1 MPDFDGLLLIGI
13 LLASGIFGGWFARLL
28 RLPTLTG
35 YLAAGIGMSFLASRG
50 YLQYEALDDLGRP
63 VNDLAMALALFILGG
78 QFKLKGRTGG
88 PSGMGRLLRV
98 SALESFFTFTVVAGL
113 SLAVLGSAP
122 GAILLGIMAIAVA
135 PATTLEVL
143 HEYEAKGAATRSIK
157 QLTALSNV
165 WAVFLFELALLLL
178 IAIDGGETS
187 FMAPIWDVLGSL
199 LYGIIAGHALILM
212 QERVG
217 RDNYAVPLLAVILLT
232 IGVCELTNVPHM
244 LAFLATGSVV
254 VNRSQLFPR
263 ITAAMNVYAQP
274 AIVLFF
280 VLSGSHLKF
289 SVLSETWLAVGIY
302 VLGRTLGKSLGAH
315 IGLYG
320 LKAAKPS
327 QQNQNQNPPIG
338 LALLCQAGAAI
349 ALAGYVGSY
358 NEELGDQLLNIILG
372 AVIIFE
378 LIGPILVKKVTVAA
392 GEVSLGNL
400 LSHTADREG
409 RRGWRAALRATFGQ
423 HYASKGQDP
432 SGITV
437 ERFMRPD
444 TNALRRSANMDIILR
459 FANSSPFNH
468 FPVVDPEDCLVG
480 VVTLSDLSQ
489 IAYDKRT
496 AALVTAE
503 DVATLSPSE
512 ASLPAATTLPE
523 ALEFFKHFAGN
534 TAAVV
539 ASSQTPTLIGMV
551 ERSEVLHL
559 ARRLGESAESR

>member
-35 YLAAGIGMSFLASRG
+35 YLAAGIGMSLLASRG
-50 YLQYEALDDLGRP
+50 YLEHDALEELGRP

-98 SALESFFTFTVVAGL
+98 SALESLFTFTVVAGL
-113 SLAVLGSAP
+113 TLAVLGSIP

-187 FMAPIWDVLGSL
+187 FMAPVWDVLGSL

-289 SVLSETWLAVGIY
+289 SVFSETWLAVGIY

-320 LKAAKPS
+320 IKAANPA
-327 QQNQNQNPPIG
+327 QQGQNPPIG

-349 ALAGYVGSY
+349 ALAGYVGDY
-358 NEELGDQLLNIILG
+358 DEELGEQLLNIILG
-372 AVIIFE
+372 AVIVFE
-378 LIGPILVKKVTVAA
+378 LVGPILVKKVTVAA

-400 LSHTADREG
+400 MSHTADREG
-409 RRGWRAALRATFGQ
+409 RRGWRAAIRATFGK

-432 SGITV
+432 HEITV

-444 TNALRRSANMDIILR
+444 TNALRRSANMDVILR

-468 FPVVDPEDCLVG
+468 FPVIDPEDALTG
-480 VVTLSDLSQ
+480 MITLSDLSQ

-503 DVATLSPSE
+503 DVATLGPSE
-512 ASLPAATTLPE
+512 ASLSASTTLPE

-539 ASSQTPTLIGMV
+539 ASVETPTLIGMV

-559 ARRLGESAESR
+559 ARRLGGTA

>member
-35 YLAAGIGMSFLASRG
+35 YLAAGIGMSLLASRG
-50 YLQYEALDDLGRP
+50 YLEHDALEELGRP

-98 SALESFFTFTVVAGL
+98 SAFESLFTFTVVAGL
-113 SLAVLGSAP
+113 TLAVLGSIP

-187 FMAPIWDVLGSL
+187 FMDPVWDVLGSL

-289 SVLSETWLAVGIY
+289 SVLGQEWLAVGIY
-302 VLGRTLGKSLGAH
+302 VLARTLGKSLGAH
-315 IGLYG
+315 VGLYG
-320 LKAAKPS
+320 IKSTKPA
-327 QQNQNQNPPIG
+327 QQGQNPPIG

-358 NEELGDQLLNIILG
+358 KEDLGDQLLNIILG
-372 AVIIFE
+372 AVIVFE
-378 LIGPILVKKVTVAA
+378 
-392 GEVSLGNL
+392 
-400 LSHTADREG
+400 
-409 RRGWRAALRATFGQ
+409 
-423 HYASKGQDP
+423 
-432 SGITV
+432 
-437 ERFMRPD
+437 
-444 TNALRRSANMDIILR
+444 
-459 FANSSPFNH
+459 
-468 FPVVDPEDCLVG
+468 LVG
-480 VVTLSDLSQ
+480 VVT
-489 IAYDKRT
+489 
-496 AALVTAE
+496 
-503 DVATLSPSE
+503 
-512 ASLPAATTLPE
+512 
-523 ALEFFKHFAGN
+523 
-534 TAAVV
+534 
-539 ASSQTPTLIGMV
+539 
-551 ERSEVLHL
+551 
-559 ARRLGESAESR
+559 

>member
-35 YLAAGIGMSFLASRG
+35 YLAAGIGMSLLASQG
-50 YLQYEALDDLGRP
+50 YLEHDALEELGRP

-98 SALESFFTFTVVAGL
+98 SALESLFTFTVVAGL
-113 SLAVLGSAP
+113 TLAVLGSIP

-178 IAIDGGETS
+178 IAIGGGETS
-187 FMAPIWDVLGSL
+187 FMDPVWDVLGSL
-199 LYGIIAGHALILM
+199 LYGFIAGHALILM

-254 VNRSQLFPR
+254 VNRSKLFPR

-280 VLSGSHLKF
+280 VLSGSHLEF
-289 SVLSETWLAVGIY
+289 SVLREEWLAVGIY

-315 IGLYG
+315 VGLYG
-320 LKAAKPS
+320 IKSTKLTKQS
-327 QQNQNQNPPIG
+327 QNPPIG

-358 NEELGDQLLNIILG
+358 NEALGERLLNIILG
-372 AVIIFE
+372 AVVIFE
-378 LIGPILVKKVTVAA
+378 LVGPILVKKVTVAA

-400 LSHTADREG
+400 MSHTADREG
-409 RRGWRAALRATFGQ
+409 RRGWRAAIRATFGK

-432 SGITV
+432 HEITV

-444 TNALRRSANMDIILR
+444 TTALRRSANMDVILR

-468 FPVVDPEDCLVG
+468 FPVIDPQDCLVG
-480 VVTLSDLSQ
+480 VVTLADLSQ

-503 DVATLSPSE
+503 DVATLSPVE

-523 ALEFFKHFAGN
+523 ALEFFKHFTGN

-539 ASSQTPTLIGMV
+539 ASAETPTLIGMV

-559 ARRLGESAESR
+559 ARRLGESA

>member
-1 MPDFDGLLLIGI
+1 MPTLEGLLLIGI
-13 LLASGIFGGWFARLL
+13 LLAGGVFGGWFARLL

-35 YLAAGIGMSFLASRG
+35 YLAAGIGMHFLATQD
-50 YLQYEALDDLGRP
+50 YLQHDSLEELRQP

-78 QFKLKGRTGG
+78 QFKLKGRGGG
-88 PSGMGRLLRV
+88 PTGMRSLLRV
-98 SALESFFTFTVVAGL
+98 SALESAFTFAIVFGL
-113 SLAVLGSAP
+113 SLAVLGDLQ
-122 GAILLGIMAIAVA
+122 GAVLLGILAIAVA

-143 HEYEAKGAATRSIK
+143 HEYEAKGSATRKIK

-165 WAVFLFELALLLL
+165 WAVFLFELALVLFF
-178 IAIDGGETS
+178 AFKGGDSS
-187 FMAPIWDVLGSL
+187 FTAPIWDVLGSL
-199 LYGIIAGHALILM
+199 VYGLVAGHALILM

-232 IGVCELTNVPHM
+232 IGVCEMTDVPHM
-244 LAFLATGSVV
+244 LAFLATGAVV

-263 ITAAMNVYAQP
+263 ITAAMDVYAQP

-280 VLSGSHLKF
+280 VLSGSHLDF
-289 SVLSETWLAVGIY
+289 ETLGANWLAVGLY

-315 IGLYG
+315 VGLYG
-320 LKAAKPS
+320 INAAKPAR
-327 QQNQNQNPPIG
+327 QGEDPPIG

-349 ALAGYVGSY
+349 ALASYVESFDK
-358 NEELGDQLLNIILG
+358 ELANDLLNIILG
-372 AVIIFE
+372 AVVIFE
-378 LIGPILVKKVTVAA
+378 LLGPILVKKVAVAA

-400 LSHTADREG
+400 MSHTADREG
-409 RRGWRAALRATFGQ
+409 RRGWRAVMRATFGG
-423 HYASKGQDP
+423 HYASKGQSP
-432 SGITV
+432 QSITV

-444 TNALRRSANMDIILR
+444 TTALRRSANMSVILR

-468 FPVVDPEDCLVG
+468 FPVIDPENRLVG

-503 DVATLSPSE
+503 DIATLTPEE
-512 ASLPAATTLPE
+512 ASLTASTTLPQ
-523 ALEFFKHFAGN
+523 ALEFFKDFSGN
-534 TAAVV
+534 TAAVITS
-539 ASSQTPTLIGMV
+539 ASNPTLIGMV

-559 ARRLGESAESR
+559 ARRLDTNA